1 VQHAGEAGFTA
12 RGHLVR
18 GKPWRAICDTANE
31 LDAAAVVLGAR
42 GLGRVESVF
51 LGSVS
56 TAVVA
61 HLHRPV
67 LVIPHRKPPNAS

>member
-1 VQHAGEAGFTA
+1 MRPMSPSPLLLAYDGSDDA
-12 RGHLVR
+12 
-18 GKPWRAICDTANE
+18 ANE
-31 LDAAAVVLGAR
+31 RDAAAVVLGAR
-42 GLGRVESVF
+42 GLGRVESVL

-67 LVIPHRKPPNAS
+67 LVIPHRKPSDPS